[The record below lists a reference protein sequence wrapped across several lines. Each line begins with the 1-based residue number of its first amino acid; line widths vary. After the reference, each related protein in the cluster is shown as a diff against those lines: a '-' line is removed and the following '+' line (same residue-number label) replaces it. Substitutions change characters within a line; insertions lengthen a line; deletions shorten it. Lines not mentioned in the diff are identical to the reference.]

1 MCAKRAHAR
10 ARARACVH
18 ARTYKKFFFF
28 QKKLQNFFFAVRAR
42 DCTYACDCT
51 CARTRA
57 RTHVRACVQKK
68 LNFFFLKKIFFQ
80 NFLFRRTQVWPT
92 DRHPNA
98 ILWQI

>member
-18 ARTYKKFFFF
+18 ARTYKKIFFF

-57 RTHVRACVQKK
+57 RTRTKK
-68 LNFFFLKKIFFQ
+68 IKLFFSKKNFFSKFSFS
-80 NFLFRRTQVWPT
+80 T
-92 DRHPNA
+92 DPGLA
-98 ILWQI
+98 Y